1 MQRIMLKYIELLY
14 KHKIISL
21 LVVPLERGRKG
32 SKEEKMKK
40 VGQKQEQY
48 QASAAFFF
56 TDAPSVLPFT
66 LARFTS

>member
-1 MQRIMLKYIELLY
+1 MQRMLKYIELLY

-21 LVVPLERGRKG
+21 LGVHLERGRKG
-32 SKEEKMKK
+32 SKEEKNKK
-40 VGQKQEQY
+40 VGQKQKRH
-48 QASAAFFF
+48 QASAAFYS